1 MIFSVIML
9 IKNHSRKKSHDT
21 DVSQRKKRKRTFE
34 SLPESVYCATSKRKI
49 IVPGG
54 AAGLQIRLGPP
65 AVPGRFDSCD
75 LPPKFL
81 HRHPRTSKKP
91 LFSKKMVNHSSVTVR
106 QVLPES
112 MKNMYSDVYRFFIRI
127 FDLYTWHLQTFK
139 SNEQSLKTSQTKPNT
154 LNDR

>member
-34 SLPESVYCATSKRKI
+34 SLPESVYCATLKRKI

-75 LPPKFL
+75 LPPLKFNT
-81 HRHPRTSKKP
+81 PPQNSINP
-91 LFSKKMVNHSSVTVR
+91 L
-106 QVLPES
+106 
-112 MKNMYSDVYRFFIRI
+112 
-127 FDLYTWHLQTFK
+127 
-139 SNEQSLKTSQTKPNT
+139 
-154 LNDR
+154 

>member
-81 HRHPRTSKKP
+81 RHHPRKYKNS
-91 LFSKKMVNHSSVTVR
+91 LFSKHIVNHSSVTVR
-106 QVLPES
+106 QDLPES
-112 MKNMYSDVYRFFIRI
+112 MKNMYSDVYRFFIHI
-127 FDLYTWHLQTFK
+127 FGLYTWHLQIYK
-139 SNEQSLKTSQTKPNT
+139 SNEQSPKTSHTH
-154 LNDR
+154 

>member
-65 AVPGRFDSCD
+65 AVPGRFNSCD
-75 LPPKFL
+75 LPPVCLCSPTATPYQPEPPKLIIPANHFHPNPAL
-81 HRHPRTSKKP
+81 FCLSQTRYTGAVAVCRYQPKQESHNDPRTQT
-91 LFSKKMVNHSSVTVR
+91 LFFHYH
-106 QVLPES
+106 PG
-112 MKNMYSDVYRFFIRI
+112 
-127 FDLYTWHLQTFK
+127 
-139 SNEQSLKTSQTKPNT
+139 
-154 LNDR
+154 

>member
-75 LPPKFL
+75 LPPIILSSCPTNSFNYIIYNK
-81 HRHPRTSKKP
+81 
-91 LFSKKMVNHSSVTVR
+91 LFNGI
-106 QVLPES
+106 
-112 MKNMYSDVYRFFIRI
+112 IRI
-127 FDLYTWHLQTFK
+127 RSKGISLNLQNLCIVVCIILLYADFTYTHATYRYT
-139 SNEQSLKTSQTKPNT
+139 NPT
-154 LNDR
+154 R

>member
-1 MIFSVIML
+1 MIFRVIKL

-21 DVSQRKKRKRTFE
+21 DVPQRKKRERTFE

-81 HRHPRTSKKP
+81 RSNPRTSKKP
-91 LFSKKMVNHSSVTVR
+91 LFSTHIVDHSSVTVR
-106 QVLPES
+106 QILPES
-112 MKNMYSDVYRFFIRI
+112 MKNMYSDVYRFFIHI
-127 FDLYTWHLQTFK
+127 LTYTHGTYRHTNQK
-139 SNEQSLKTSQTKPNT
+139 SKTAG
-154 LNDR
+154 

>member
-1 MIFSVIML
+1 MIFRVIKL

-21 DVSQRKKRKRTFE
+21 DVPQRKKRERTFE

-75 LPPKFL
+75 LPPISLYQTLPTSTKPLVILYISSLLCILRSTSFNL
-81 HRHPRTSKKP
+81 HQAVFGGSFGGVISLLKHRHPH
-91 LFSKKMVNHSSVTVR
+91 NG
-106 QVLPES
+106 
-112 MKNMYSDVYRFFIRI
+112 KNMRYNKGF
-127 FDLYTWHLQTFK
+127 
-139 SNEQSLKTSQTKPNT
+139 
-154 LNDR
+154 